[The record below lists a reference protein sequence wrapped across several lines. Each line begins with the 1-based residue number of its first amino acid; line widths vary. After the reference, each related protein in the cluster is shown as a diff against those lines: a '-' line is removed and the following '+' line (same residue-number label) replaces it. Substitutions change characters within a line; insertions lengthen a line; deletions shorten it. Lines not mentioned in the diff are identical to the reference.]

1 MIVTPWGVTKYLGKY
16 VIEYF
21 PRGGGKEKISIKTL
35 CGEYVAWV
43 DFENGKETGY
53 NNTPFSI
60 KRLREEAKKLV
71 EKQRAFLKA
80 QEDELPF

>member
-21 PRGGGKEKISIKTL
+21 PRKERISIKNL
-35 CGEYVAWV
+35 AFDEYVAWV
-43 DFENGKETGY
+43 NFEHGKEKGY
-53 NNTPFSI
+53 NNTPFSM
-60 KRLREEAKKLV
+60 KKLREEAKKLV
-71 EKQRAFLKA
+71 EKQRAIAKA